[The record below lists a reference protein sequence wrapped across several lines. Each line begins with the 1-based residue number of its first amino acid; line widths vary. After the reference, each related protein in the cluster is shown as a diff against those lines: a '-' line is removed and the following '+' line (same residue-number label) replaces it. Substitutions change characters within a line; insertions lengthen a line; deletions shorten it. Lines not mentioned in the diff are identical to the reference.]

1 MDKMDKNTIKIR
13 RVINGFVVDGGD
25 TEGGQFISFVTDV
38 RVAKTP
44 KDLADQIYDWAE
56 NGDATP

>member
-13 RVINGFVVDGGD
+13 RVINGFVV
-25 TEGGQFISFVTDV
+25 EGGVISFVTDV